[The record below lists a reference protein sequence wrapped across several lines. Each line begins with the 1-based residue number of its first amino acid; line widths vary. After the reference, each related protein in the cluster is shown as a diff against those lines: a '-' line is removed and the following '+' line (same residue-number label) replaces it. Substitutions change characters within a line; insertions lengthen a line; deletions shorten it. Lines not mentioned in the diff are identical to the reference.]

1 LTQGLESRNVGSSTG
16 IRWIANSEGQAP

>member
-16 IRWIANSEGQAP
+16 ISWIANSEGLMP